1 MEFLSQWR
9 SLRRVSVRKCIV
21 KCKSLIIHHSHWFKD
36 EKHGFGRY
44 YFAKQIRLFQGIW
57 LNDMCKSA
65 EQQQQQD
72 ETSASQKNLTMN
84 DISNDHGL
92 VIGTDDDD
100 ATASAVTEKEKKRR
114 QAYARAAN

>member
-1 MEFLSQWR
+1 MIIHRSQW
-9 SLRRVSVRKCIV
+9 
-21 KCKSLIIHHSHWFKD
+21 FED
-36 EKHGFGRY
+36 QKHGFGRY
-44 YFAKQIRLFQGIW
+44 YFAKQMRLFQGIW

-65 EQQQQQD
+65 EQQQHD

-100 ATASAVTEKEKKRR
+100 ATAAAVTEKEKKEDKHTQEQQIENR
-114 QAYARAAN
+114 